1 MKKPQSRLEG
11 IQDWFKNEIKK
22 DEKFLDIEKKKFL
35 NEIKNL
41 KKEDIFQVQQK
52 QLTLWEKI
60 KKVLMG

>member
-22 DEKFLDIEKKKFL
+22 DEKFLDIEKKKIL